1 MSKNTMRAGPDGRP
15 PAKPKLAKPAT
26 TKPKLTKAK
35 SEASTKAAGSAPT
48 KAAVKK
54 AAKAVAKAATKAATK
69 SNASAKQAK
78 TDAAQKPAKAAV
90 QLKPRSTN
98 LRTSDRLRTS
108 DKIVSK
114 VQAPAVPSLGQSL
127 QAAVPAAVAVNTKL
141 VDIAQENVSAGL
153 ELARDLASAKSP
165 MEAMQ
170 LGVDYWFNQIGAVQ
184 ARARELHS
192 LSAAWVK
199 TASEQTRAG

>member
-1 MSKNTMRAGPDGRP
+1 MSKNTMRAGPAGRP

-54 AAKAVAKAATKAATK
+54 AAKAVAKAAKKAPTK
-69 SNASAKQAK
+69 SNASAEQAK
-78 TDAAQKPAKAAV
+78 TDAARKPAKAAV
-90 QLKPRSTN
+90 QLKPRSTK
-98 LRTSDRLRTS
+98 LRTS
-108 DKIVSK
+108 DKPRTSDKVVSK
-114 VQAPAVPSLGQSL
+114 GHVPAVPSLGQSL

-153 ELARDLASAKSP
+153 ELARDLAGAKSP

-170 LGVDYWFNQIGAVQ
+170 LGVDYWFNQIVAVQ
-184 ARARELHS
+184 AQTRELHS

>member
-1 MSKNTMRAGPDGRP
+1 MSKDTMRAGPDGQP

-35 SEASTKAAGSAPT
+35 SKASTKAAGSAPT

-90 QLKPRSTN
+90 QLKPRSTK
-98 LRTSDRLRTS
+98 LRTSDRPRTS

-170 LGVDYWFNQIGAVQ
+170 LGVTYWFNQIGAVQ
-184 ARARELHS
+184 AQTRELHS
-192 LSAAWVK
+192 LSAVWVK